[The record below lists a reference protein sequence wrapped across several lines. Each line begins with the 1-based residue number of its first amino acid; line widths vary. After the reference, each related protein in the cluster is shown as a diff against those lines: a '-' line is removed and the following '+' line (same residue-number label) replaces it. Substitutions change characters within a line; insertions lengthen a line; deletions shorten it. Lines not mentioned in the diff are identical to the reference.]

1 MLDRDIIVE
10 QRHTDAVNYEKA
22 IIELFE
28 AADEDRDGELK
39 LEEFRAVMQRADLGL
54 SDGDIIAL
62 VEQLDIDGN
71 HVITWREFLP
81 LALTLVDSMEAQ
93 TAAAKARLDKIAWA
107 EHEAAALEAL
117 YAPDFE
123 NAIEGA
129 VAHLEFFEGSGGG
142 MSRKEDVRAVLSE
155 LRAPEDLRHG
165 PPNEIAGEV
174 GNNSADEDSIAAE
187 SNAAGITSGLIEANP
202 LLRLDEITKLCN
214 LLDRGMD
221 GSRKEIMDTVL
232 LKATALDVRFQT
244 VRKKKKRSGEKERLR
259 RGKRRGRMEMH
270 TYMYSISALIV
281 SLFQWNLIVCNLS
294 APRFSVLSPHP
305 SGKKRL
311 VRDDQQR
318 TVRAFARSRHQTR
331 CRGRGHRRQPRRP
344 RLVCV
349 DAPEVADT
357 FGKQSCGAAR
367 AAASAEHFEACQ
379 THAVARPKSKCG
391 RSRRLDGGSSPQRP
405 CEIRGHQRVYPTGS
419 GHH

>member
-1 MLDRDIIVE
+1 MLDPDIIVE

-71 HVITWREFLP
+71 HIITWREFLP

-93 TAAAKARLDKIAWA
+93 TAAAKARLDKVAWA
-107 EHEAAALEAL
+107 EHEAAALEAM

-142 MSRKEDVRAVLSE
+142 MSRKEDVKAVLSE
-155 LRAPEDLRHG
+155 LRAPDDLRQKSTTDST
-165 PPNEIAGEV
+165 AGD
-174 GNNSADEDSIAAE
+174 GTDNPSMGDSNSVAMETHSVAAATTASE
-187 SNAAGITSGLIEANP
+187 LIEANP
-202 LLRLDEITKLCN
+202 LLRTDEITKLCN
-214 LLDRGMD
+214 LLDRGID

-244 VRKKKKRSGEKERLR
+244 VKRMT
-259 RGKRRGRMEMH
+259 RGREERRM
-270 TYMYSISALIV
+270 
-281 SLFQWNLIVCNLS
+281 F
-294 APRFSVLSPHP
+294 R
-305 SGKKRL
+305 
-311 VRDDQQR
+311 VRW
-318 TVRAFARSRHQTR
+318 
-331 CRGRGHRRQPRRP
+331 
-344 RLVCV
+344 
-349 DAPEVADT
+349 
-357 FGKQSCGAAR
+357 
-367 AAASAEHFEACQ
+367 
-379 THAVARPKSKCG
+379 
-391 RSRRLDGGSSPQRP
+391 
-405 CEIRGHQRVYPTGS
+405 
-419 GHH
+419 